1 MDGFRPSKTSALEME
16 KKKATLRRRCGKA
29 TAKQTKAARAR
40 AKTAKV
46 ENPKEKALAGSVD
59 LPSTISE
66 IALKVERG
74 RAQSSQPH
82 GRPGDLR
89 RRGLFQHRRSGGHG
103 FPDRQKVAKANV
115 KAGKVEKENLEVQC
129 K

>member
-1 MDGFRPSKTSALEME
+1 ME

-29 TAKQTKAARAR
+29 TARQTKAARAR

-46 ENPKEKALAGSVD
+46 ENPKEKARVGNVD
-59 LPSTISE
+59 LPTTISE
-66 IALKVERG
+66 IAPKVENE
-74 RAQSSQPH
+74 RAQSFLPH

-89 RRGLFQHRRSGGHG
+89 QGGLLQHRRSGDHG
-103 FPDRQKVAKANV
+103 FPDCQKKGKVKV
-115 KAGKVEKENLEVQC
+115 KAGKVEKESVEVQC